1 MFLEFPNLD
10 ALQLALTSGAIPA
23 EVAGAA
29 AEFGVADDGRV
40 FVSVAGKFRREDAA
54 RLKELGVAG
63 RKKSPVEM
71 QRSVTCWPEILP
83 LRRDESNVVVT
94 ERTPVLFDL
103 PDDGTLAEVVNE
115 MLRLGNDRQSFRR
128 IVADAASVG
137 ADAGSVR
144 HGGESRVLLRVVGP
158 PYYSLLRALDRESGD
173 PGRMRHRRAIQG
185 GDAAPRAFVERHS
198 GVWVEAGYSHPL
210 EEHLQSPPGK
220 LLLLRFPHDW
230 AQLDEAP
237 FRDVYDV
244 LEFDVPDSATRTLP
258 ASGSLRLKVPL
269 RLVRGGTADVP
280 ELWVLRENA
289 VERLESF
296 VQSAADHLVARLS
309 FAVGVVAEAAGFR
322 TDAGSVGHGAE
333 TTVVLRLRPGR
344 QPAPVLVLDAA
355 AYCSYLKIP
364 NLFLPAGRR
373 LHPPLRR
380 DVVKSLLADDA
391 GQITW
396 LEEVDDG
403 RFQPCSLPDAAFR
416 PLDDWVEYVLD
427 RHHAPLEAWV
437 QSTRFD
443 FEPFICA
450 DDKPDKPKPK
460 PEAAKSATDPRKPK
474 DQPQTAAAPKK
485 QGVIER
491 LARKFQK
498 RKPQEAAANPQAA
511 ARKPNELERR
521 LRELEEAFLKLESP
535 LDDPRRRDLWRE
547 MARTNAE
554 LRHTAD
560 ASLCWTHVVWEDE
573 TPDGDDLDEWLET
586 ASGVWPD
593 FDAAVVDPALAEQR
607 VVDALTDP
615 SPSQAAVNAVA
626 AWLVWCDVRSDR
638 LQPVKGPAEAGH
650 YEHPFA
656 AHMPELRQY
665 LERQEAFLP
674 IRTAWLAWSAFSRL
688 SGGDELALAR
698 ARDRLLERLFQHG
711 LIPEHDLPGFLRVA
725 GLRSGDRFRGVR
737 RQVVELRELV
747 QEWGDRFRGVMSGGT
762 PTPAY
767 IDLIFAFGFARLGES
782 ARCKEL
788 LTSAGET
795 LRPRHLH
802 DWLFAAFEHRIGE
815 ALKGRPPVDS
825 LPRDLLEEAEMMD
838 RMERYKIDRLREH
851 SQILEPH
858 ERIEPYRR
866 WHGRHAD
873 ELSKTLDRLSDVL
886 DRADLAKR
894 LGTLLAEQRPDAER
908 TRIVATSLELAPQ
921 LGEAVAERIL
931 KYVSP
936 LLDRLSDPLEQALL
950 LEKAMLLAANYDR
963 KNDVMNFVERM
974 QHLLQSVGRGWPG
987 LERSKA
993 SEVGGRR
1000 SEVGRGNTAGTGPTS
1015 DLRPPTSGWLQ
1026 PFESLL
1032 AESMR
1037 GMRKLGMRE
1046 PISRLLATMDGIVER
1061 LRQRQ
1066 PKRPANDKTPDELLK
1081 LRLQIAAG
1089 WFYFG
1094 HDASAWPILDT
1105 VRELLFRNELIS
1117 NHQTKLACAYIAAL
1131 AQAPVEQALERYREL
1146 FAGLRGITD
1155 SFTTNSHYSLSQLDV
1170 VEALVLAIASDDFT
1184 PDKAGRKWMDD
1195 DEFLIRRR
1203 IHRDMRAALA

>member
-1 MFLEFPNLD
+1 MFLEFPKLD
-10 ALQLALTSGAIPA
+10 ALQLALTSGAVPS

-29 AEFGVADDGRV
+29 AQVGVADDGRV
-40 FVSVAGKFRREDAA
+40 FVSTAAKFRREEAA
-54 RLKELGVAG
+54 RLKQLGVAG

-71 QRSVTCWPEILP
+71 QRAVACWPEILP
-83 LRRDESNVVVT
+83 LRRDQAAFVT
-94 ERTPVLFDL
+94 TEKTPVLFDL

-128 IVADAASVG
+128 FVADAASVG

-144 HGGESRVLLRVVGP
+144 HGAESRVLLRVVGP
-158 PYYSLLRALDRESGD
+158 PYYSLLRALDRETGD
-173 PGRMRHRRAIQG
+173 GE
-185 GDAAPRAFVERHS
+185 PRAFVERHP

-210 EEHLQSPPGK
+210 EDHLQPAPGK
-220 LLLLRFPHDW
+220 LLLLRPPHDW
-230 AQLDEAP
+230 LQLDEAP
-237 FRDVYDV
+237 FRDVYEV
-244 LEFDVPDSATRTLP
+244 LEFDVPDSATRTP
-258 ASGSLRLKVPL
+258 AASGSLRLKVPL

-296 VQSAADHLVARLS
+296 VQSAADQLVARLS
-309 FAVGVVAEAAGFR
+309 FAVGHVAEAASFHAEAGSIGH
-322 TDAGSVGHGAE
+322 GSVGHGAE

-364 NLFLPAGRR
+364 NLFVPAGRR

-396 LEEVDDG
+396 LAEDDG
-403 RFQPCSLPDAAFR
+403 RFQPCSLPDSAFR

-427 RHHAPLEAWV
+427 RHHAALDAWV

-460 PEAAKSATDPRKPK
+460 KESAKSAADPRRPK
-474 DQPQTAAAPKK
+474 EPTDSATSPKK

-491 LARKFQK
+491 MARRFQN
-498 RKPQEAAANPQAA
+498 RKPKQSAAKPQAA
-511 ARKPNELERR
+511 ARKPSELERR
-521 LRELEEAFLKLESP
+521 LRELEESFLKLESP
-535 LDDPRRRDLWRE
+535 LDDPARRDLWRE

-554 LRHTAD
+554 LRHAAD
-560 ASLCWTHVVWEDE
+560 AGLCWTHVVWEVESEID
-573 TPDGDDLDEWLET
+573 PDAASVRVAPLDDLDEWLET
-586 ASGVWPD
+586 AVRHIPGISENPRD
-593 FDAAVVDPALAEQR
+593 VVADPAIAEQY
-607 VVDALTDP
+607 VVNALTDP

-626 AWLVWCDVRSDR
+626 AWLVRCDATS
-638 LQPVKGPAEAGH
+638 PGAN
-650 YEHPFA
+650 PFA
-656 AHMPELRQY
+656 AHMLELRQY
-665 LERQEAFLP
+665 LERHEPFLP
-674 IRTAWLAWSAFSRL
+674 IRTAWLAWLAFSRL

-711 LIPEHDLPGFLRVA
+711 LIPEHDLPGFLRAA

-747 QEWGDRFRGVMSGGT
+747 QEWGDRFRGSMSAGT

-767 IDLIFAFGFARLGES
+767 IDLIFAFGFARLGEPG
-782 ARCKEL
+782 RCKEL
-788 LTSAGET
+788 LKSAGET
-795 LRPRHLH
+795 LRKDFIHH
-802 DWLFAAFEHRIGE
+802 WLFAAFEHRLGE

-825 LPRDLLEEAEMMD
+825 LPRDLLEEAELMD
-838 RMERYKIDRLREH
+838 RMDRYKIDRLREH
-851 SQILEPH
+851 SQLLEPH

-866 WHGRHAD
+866 WHGCHAD
-873 ELSKTLDRLSDVL
+873 ELSRMLDGLSDVL

-894 LGTLLAEQRPDAER
+894 LGTLLAEQRPDAQR
-908 TRIVATSLELAPQ
+908 TRIVATSLELAPR
-921 LGEAVAERIL
+921 LGEAVAEGIL
-931 KYVSP
+931 KYVPP
-936 LLDRLSDPLEQALL
+936 LLDRLNDPLEQALL
-950 LEKAMLLAANYDR
+950 LEKALLLAANYDR
-963 KNDVMNFVERM
+963 KSDVLNFVERM
-974 QHLLQSVGRGWPG
+974 HQLLLAQ
-987 LERSKA
+987 KD
-993 SEVGGRR
+993 
-1000 SEVGRGNTAGTGPTS
+1000 AGTAVI
-1015 DLRPPTSGWLQ
+1015 Q

-1046 PISRLLATMDGIVER
+1046 HMSRLLATMDGIVES

-1094 HDASAWPILDT
+1094 HDASAWPILDA
-1105 VRELLFRNELIS
+1105 VRDILLRNDLIP

-1131 AQAPVEQALERYREL
+1131 GQAPVEQALERYREL
-1146 FAGLRGITD
+1146 FSGLRGVTD

-1184 PDKAGRKWMDD
+1184 PDKAGRRWMDD

-1203 IHRDMRAALA
+1203 IHRDVRAALA